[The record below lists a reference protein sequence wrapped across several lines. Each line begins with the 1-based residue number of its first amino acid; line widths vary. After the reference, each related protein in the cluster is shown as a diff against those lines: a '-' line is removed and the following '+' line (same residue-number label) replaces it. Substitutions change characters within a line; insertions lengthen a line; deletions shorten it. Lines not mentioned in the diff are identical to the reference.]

1 MTMKDLTPI
10 MMMVKVV
17 VVLQAP
23 ILRND
28 VGGRLHLAGVTAATA
43 QKRRNGAV
51 ALMARE
57 PCVMPAACT
66 MQN

>member
-1 MTMKDLTPI
+1 MTMTDQTPI
-10 MMMVKVV
+10 MMMLKV

-23 ILRND
+23 IPRND

-43 QKRRNGAV
+43 QKRRNGAA

-57 PCVMPAACT
+57 PCVMPAACI